1 MSPQFDVRWLS
12 LSVDSND
19 GLNEAVA
26 AEKRPAETVT
36 DDGRFEALLSS
47 HLRWATRATNV
58 TAAGN
63 NGAASAA
70 STGSTADSGRVTDV
84 PGDFVR
90 STRIAKEVSEQL
102 GRIAQVGVAA

>member
-19 GLNEAVA
+19 GLDEAVA
-26 AEKRPAETVT
+26 AEKRPVETVT

-47 HLRWATRATNV
+47 HLRWATSATSATV
-58 TAAGN
+58 AGN
-63 NGAASAA
+63 KGADNAASA
-70 STGSTADSGRVTDV
+70 DSAAEGARVTDV

-102 GRIAQVGVAA
+102 ARIAQVGVAA